1 MSALA
6 ELGAVGWPLG
16 LILAAVVVGD
26 RLREARRR
34 VALNRAMHELRRPL
48 QALALTPASPSERR
62 AIEAAGLAL
71 AALDDLDREINGSR
85 RASTA
90 RPVACRTLVESAVER
105 WRGAAAKERRSLELH
120 WRAGTATVMADP
132 CGVSQAL
139 DNLLANAIEHGGLRV
154 WVEAAICVG
163 GVRISVSNTTGRT
176 PVPAGPAH
184 QDPRRGHGLRV
195 VASIA
200 AAHGGRFAVCRSA
213 EVWAAILEL
222 PLAPTPI
229 PAAKHALAGARDEVP
244 ARVCEPAATVAPG
257 PGGSGR
263 VAEHAAGGE

>member
-1 MSALA
+1 MMSALA
-6 ELGAVGWPLG
+6 ELGAAGWPLG
-16 LILAAVVVGD
+16 LTLAAVVAGD

-48 QALALTPASPSERR
+48 QLLALTPTSPGERR
-62 AIEAAGLAL
+62 VIEAADLAL

-85 RASTA
+85 HAFTA

-105 WRGAAAKERRSLELH
+105 WRGTAAKERRSLELR
-120 WRAGTATVMADP
+120 WSAGAAMVMADP

-154 WVEAAICVG
+154 WVEAAIG
-163 GVRISVSNTTGRT
+163 ARGVRISVYNTTGRAS
-176 PVPAGPAH
+176 VPGPAH
-184 QDPRRGHGLRV
+184 RDPRRGHGLRV

-200 AAHGGRFAVCRSA
+200 AAHGGRFAVCRSDD
-213 EVWAAILEL
+213 VWVAILEL

-229 PAAKHALAGARDEVP
+229 PAAKHALAEARDEVP
-244 ARVCEPAATVAPG
+244 VRACEPAATVAPG
-257 PGGSGR
+257 LGGSGR
-263 VAEHAAGGE
+263 AAEHAAGGA